1 MAISSIWNATSSRVQ
16 LPSQETKQ
24 TECLQAS
31 PGLLIL
37 NADDWGRDRCTT
49 ERTLECILRGAV
61 SSVSAMVFME
71 DSERAA
77 TEARERGIDAGL
89 HLNFTTSFSATNCPA
104 QLVDCQRKV
113 ADYLLRN
120 PFARGLFHPLLVR
133 PFEYLVATQRDEFR
147 RLYGAEPERF
157 DGHHHMHLSANIL
170 LGGLLPAGTLVRQ
183 HFSYESGEKAVRNR
197 LFRQLTRVALA
208 RRHRVVDFLF
218 SLSPLKP
225 PDRLQRIFS
234 LAHQFAVE
242 VETHPVN
249 PEEYL
254 FLTGGEIFR
263 WAGDSPIAPRFAA

>member
-1 MAISSIWNATSSRVQ
+1 M
-16 LPSQETKQ
+16 
-24 TECLQAS
+24 
-31 PGLLIL
+31 
-37 NADDWGRDRCTT
+37 
-49 ERTLECILRGAV
+49 
-61 SSVSAMVFME
+61 
-71 DSERAA
+71 
-77 TEARERGIDAGL
+77 
-89 HLNFTTSFSATNCPA
+89 
-104 QLVDCQRKV
+104 
-113 ADYLLRN
+113 
-120 PFARGLFHPLLVR
+120 
-133 PFEYLVATQRDEFR
+133 
-147 RLYGAEPERF
+147 
-157 DGHHHMHLSANIL
+157 
-170 LGGLLPAGTLVRQ
+170 RQ